1 MKRHT
6 RLNTYKNF
14 EMAWGKVGM
23 SGAVFLGV
31 VGIVMAMGGGASAL
45 TYQDSVDV
53 DFELNP
59 TIGVTLSSS
68 DLVID
73 DLAPNTSADSNILT
87 VDVTTNAGWGYYL
100 AATAGTSSG
109 NTDLTHE
116 TDNNYKFTSLS
127 SNKASLTNFADN
139 TWGYSYST
147 DGGTT
152 WVSGNA
158 GATATGYNGL
168 PLDGDDSGA
177 TGVKLVNTNTF
188 AASGSIQFK
197 IGAKAADTQAAGNY
211 TGTVNFYA
219 VTNPAS

>member
-1 MKRHT
+1 
-6 RLNTYKNF
+6 
-14 EMAWGKVGM
+14 MAWGKVGM
-23 SGAVFLGV
+23 SGAVFLGAM
-31 VGIVMAMGGGASAL
+31 GIVMAMGGGASAL
-45 TYQDSVDV
+45 TYQDTVDV

-73 DLAPNTSADSNILT
+73 DLAPNTGADSNILT

-100 AATAGTSSG
+100 AATAGTAGG

-116 TDNNYKFTSLS
+116 SNNSYKFTSLS
-127 SNKASLTNFADN
+127 SNEASLSSFADN

-158 GATATGYNGL
+158 GATAAGYDGL

-177 TGVKLVNTNTF
+177 TGVKLLSTDSYTT
-188 AASGSIQFK
+188 SGSVKFK
-197 IGAKAADTQAAGNY
+197 IGAKAANTQAAGNY